1 MPTVSQMLIS
11 STWAH
16 PFQTCPVE
24 VTRGTQLGRLGPAL
38 LCCQPLVRSDECTEK
53 IEKPSDCTDRF
64 LDPSITISSFA
75 VYPCR
80 TFGTN
85 QDFKLPDVQTT
96 TVNLNSL
103 KRGQIYYLYLVLKS
117 VVHSVQ
123 VLYGHKHS
131 GMSCVLF
138 IQHVCGGVRG
148 IKTGLERDL
157 PTYSSDLLFLSQQL
171 FPEADLV
178 DSFILICDFAFP
190 GHRKLARAAF
200 DSGKARAAPTHEING
215 PGPTAL
221 CGRVLAAEQRWQHF
235 YIQFVK
241 PQKSRAPRF
250 PPTRSPCQ
258 L

>member
-103 KRGQIYYLYLVLKS
+103 KRGQIYYLYLSFEVCCSLRPSALWTQTQWHVLCSIYIACMWRSK
-117 VVHSVQ
+117 
-123 VLYGHKHS
+123 GHKN
-131 GMSCVLF
+131 
-138 IQHVCGGVRG
+138 R
-148 IKTGLERDL
+148 
-157 PTYSSDLLFLSQQL
+157 
-171 FPEADLV
+171 
-178 DSFILICDFAFP
+178 
-190 GHRKLARAAF
+190 
-200 DSGKARAAPTHEING
+200 SGKG
-215 PGPTAL
+215 PANL
-221 CGRVLAAEQRWQHF
+221 
-235 YIQFVK
+235 QFRLIV
-241 PQKSRAPRF
+241 PKSAII
-250 PPTRSPCQ
+250 S
-258 L
+258 